1 MSFVDHDTAET
12 IQYLVKELEGRG
24 TIILGL
30 VIPDPTPSFPDS
42 TFLESLVNRNPPK
55 QVVFEGEGDGLMM
68 T

>member
-1 MSFVDHDTAET
+1 M
-12 IQYLVKELEGRG
+12 
-24 TIILGL
+24 LGL

-55 QVVFEGEGDGLMM
+55 QVDFEGEGDGLMM